1 MRSIRNL
8 LTVII
13 CICIAVYNVSAQAT
27 VLNVPLAGNSFLTS
41 ANKTAD
47 SISEE
52 GLTNW
57 RDTASEFSI
66 YVHATTACNIQ
77 MGFELGVPEGNSTIQ
92 YSLNNKSYPLKITGS
107 AMHAT
112 WMDDIFQLQ
121 PGYTKITLRGL
132 QKSNS
137 QFAIVKN
144 LLIKSGN
151 ASNVFHFVKEN
162 SGNRFYW
169 GRRGPSL
176 HLSYETPKD
185 KNIGWF
191 YSELTVPKGSD
202 AVGSYFMANGF
213 KEGYFGMQVNSA
225 AERRILFST
234 WSPFET
240 NDPSAI
246 PDSDKIVLLKKGEG
260 VHTGEFG
267 DEGSGGQSYLIY
279 PWQAGHTY
287 RFLLHGI
294 PDGKGNTIFTAYF
307 FAPEESKWL
316 LIASFKRP
324 KTNTYLTRLHSF
336 IENFIDTNGFLA
348 RGCQYG
354 NQWAVDNTGAWYEL
368 TKAHFT
374 GDDIA
379 NVQYRMDYTGGADKN
394 IFFLQ
399 NGGFKNDHT
408 PLKQDFTR
416 TTNTQHPDID
426 FSSLP

>member
-1 MRSIRNL
+1 MHSIKIL
-8 LTVII
+8 LTII
-13 CICIAVYNVSAQAT
+13 FCIGVVANNVRAQAT
-27 VLNVPLAGNSFLTS
+27 VFNIPLAGNSFLTS
-41 ANKTAD
+41 ANHTTD

-52 GLTNW
+52 GLTSW

-66 YVHATTACNIQ
+66 YINTETVCDIQ
-77 MGFELGVPEGNSTIQ
+77 MGVELSVPAGSSTIQ
-92 YSLNNKSYPLKITGS
+92 CLINDKNYPLKITGS
-107 AMHAT
+107 AMHTT
-112 WMDDIFQLQ
+112 WMDAVFQLQ
-121 PGYTKITLRGL
+121 PGYTKIILRGL
-132 QKSNS
+132 QKSNN
-137 QFAIVKN
+137 QFALVKN
-144 LLIKSGN
+144 LVIKSDKG
-151 ASNVFHFVKEN
+151 SNTFHFVKEN

-185 KNIGWF
+185 KNIEWF
-191 YSELTVPKGSD
+191 YSELTVPEGSD
-202 AVGSYFMANGF
+202 AIGSYFMANGF
-213 KEGYFGMQVNSA
+213 TEGYFGMQVNSA

-240 NDPSAI
+240 DDPAAI
-246 PDSDKIVLLKKGEG
+246 PDSDKIVLLKKGEA

-267 DEGSGGQSYLIY
+267 DEGSGGQSYFIY
-279 PWQAGHTY
+279 PWQAGNTY
-287 RFLLHGI
+287 RFLLHAV
-294 PDGKGNTIFTAYF
+294 PDGKENTIYTAYY
-307 FAPEESKWL
+307 FAPEKNKWL

-348 RGCQYG
+348 RSCHYG
-354 NQWAVDNTGAWYEL
+354 NQWAIDNTGAWYEL
-368 TKAHFT
+368 TKANFI

-379 NVQYRMDYTGGADKN
+379 NVQYRMDYTGGSDKN

-399 NGGFKNDHT
+399 NGGFTNDHT

-416 TTNTQHPDID
+416 TANTQHPDID